1 MLDTTASQDTLLQ
14 AAFDRD
20 RSRPS
25 ERERRAETV
34 AVLAFLAVTATLLV
48 GFGDV
53 GSWHPLPAIC
63 ALAAMA
69 LAMHARFD
77 FGSGFTPPTQL
88 AFVPLLFAMPV
99 AMVPLA
105 TALALIVSRIPE
117 VLRGDIRPGRL
128 AYTLNNAWFAVGPAI
143 VLIAADDPRASSA
156 LGVVAI
162 ALVAQIVVD
171 FVVSV
176 LRERMVREVSVRE
189 ELRLALPVYGVDMT
203 LAPIGLLAAL
213 AFEHHPWAVLGLLPL
228 LGLLSIFARERRA
241 RLEQMLEL
249 NNAYRGTALALGDV
263 VNADDGYTGEHT
275 RGVVALCTAVGRALG
290 LDDRQLRNLEF
301 GALLHDVGKV
311 AIPKS
316 IINKPGPLDPDEWQI
331 IKTHTIEGQQ
341 LLDRI
346 GGFMSDVGIIVRAHH
361 ERWDGNGYPDLL
373 CGAAIPIEA
382 RIITVCDSWNAMRT
396 DRSYRTAMSPESARQ
411 EIVRGAGTQFDPA
424 CATALLG
431 VTASEPHAVSHSLA
445 GQP

>member
-1 MLDTTASQDTLLQ
+1 MLDAPAPDDALLQ
-14 AAFDRD
+14 AAFGRD
-20 RSRPS
+20 RSCPS
-25 ERERRAETV
+25 RSERRAETA
-34 AVLAFLAVTATLLV
+34 AVLAFLVVSTTLLIW
-48 GFGDV
+48 FGDV
-53 GSWHPLPAIC
+53 GGWHPLPAIS

-88 AFVPLLFAMPV
+88 AFVPLLFAMPI

-105 TALALIVSRIPE
+105 TAAALIASRVPE
-117 VLRGDIRPGRL
+117 VVRGDIRPARL
-128 AYTLNNAWFAVGPAI
+128 VYTLNNAWFAVGPAV
-143 VLIAADDPRASSA
+143 VLAIADDPAASSA

-162 ALVAQIVVD
+162 ALAAQILVD

-176 LRERMVREVSVRE
+176 LREKMVREVSVIE
-189 ELRLALPVYGVDMT
+189 ELRLALPVYGVDLT

-213 AFEHHPWAVLGLLPL
+213 AFERQPWAVLALVPL
-228 LGLLSIFARERRA
+228 LGLLSVFARERRG

-263 VNADDGYTGEHT
+263 VEADDGYTGEHT
-275 RGVVALCTAVGRALG
+275 RGVVALCTAVGRQLG

-316 IINKPGPLDPDEWQI
+316 IINKPGPLDPDEWQL

-346 GGFMSDVGIIVRAHH
+346 GGFMSEVGVIVRAHH
-361 ERWDGNGYPDLL
+361 ERWDGDGYPDRLY
-373 CGAAIPIEA
+373 GASIPIEA
-382 RIITVCDSWNAMRT
+382 RIIAVCDTWNAMRT
-396 DRSYRTAMSPESARQ
+396 DRAYRTAMAPESARE
-411 EIVRGAGTQFDPA
+411 EIVRGSGTQFDPA
-424 CATALLG
+424 CAAALLG
-431 VTASEPHAVSHSLA
+431 VTANEPSGLSRSLA